1 MTLED
6 TKSPEIEPENEEEGP
21 KLMEEEFTGVILD
34 DAEAQHEE
42 EVITEEELKDRRW
55 KCNRKIFLGLIL
67 LGFII
72 FVVVDSTTTGYL
84 RTGINNFLK
93 WIEDNAVAGMFAF
106 MLVYFAAT
114 ILFIP
119 GSILTLGA
127 GFVFAKAFGL
137 GVGLV
142 IATLS
147 VFIGASLG
155 AIVAFLLGRYLL
167 RDWVKGLANRYTI
180 FQALDIGT
188 LLV

>member
-1 MTLED
+1 MTLID
-6 TKSPEIEPENEEEGP
+6 TQSPEIEHANEEEDP
-21 KLMEEEFTGVILD
+21 KIKEEEFTSVLLN
-34 DAEAQHEE
+34 DAEEPHEGE
-42 EVITEEELKDRRW
+42 AITEEELKDSRW
-55 KCNRKIFLGLIL
+55 NLNKKIFLGFFL

-72 FVVVDSTTTGYL
+72 FVIVDSTTTGYL
-84 RTGINNFLK
+84 RTGINDFLK
-93 WIEDNAVAGMFAF
+93 WIENNAISGMFAF

-127 GFVFAKAFGL
+127 GFVFAEAFGL

-147 VFIGASLG
+147 VFVGASLG
-155 AIVAFLLGRYLL
+155 AVVAFLLGRYLL
-167 RDWVKGLANRYTI
+167 RDWVNGFAKRYVI

-188 LLV
+188 FLD